1 MVVKLFTKKVRF
13 YFTDQQTFLQMR
25 NLLLFLLFTSTVIF
39 TSSKTATAQNYKNQF
54 TLFTDNDMYIDP
66 NHDRYYSD
74 ATYFNFTRAAD
85 MNSISNPDIIKKTI
99 EFEFGQKI
107 YTAESGHVYPPYH
120 IDRPFTGYLFGNVAW
135 NWLYKDEDAVKFTA
149 EVGTIGPAALGEEIQ
164 SGFHQLF
171 GLYKVVGGYGYKQYG
186 GWSHQLNTEPGLNL
200 RLDYKH
206 LLYRND
212 GNWFDIAANPDAWLG
227 STFTG
232 ASAGLQFRVGGLNQF
247 FQSAITNTRVTDNK
261 NEHMNHE
268 FYFFTLPQ
276 VNYVVYD
283 ATIEGGLFRKDKGP
297 VTFGIY
303 HWVYQQQFGLQ
314 FASARWTASAIAF
327 IKSREVKSTALGDQ
341 WGSIGI
347 TYRFGKI

>member
-1 MVVKLFTKKVRF
+1 MR
-13 YFTDQQTFLQMR
+13 TFLLSVLFASALIFSGS
-25 NLLLFLLFTSTVIF
+25 NLVY
-39 TSSKTATAQNYKNQF
+39 AQNYKNQF
-54 TLFTDNDMYIDP
+54 TLITDNDMYINP

-74 ATYFNFTRAAD
+74 GTYFNFTHAINR
-85 MNSISNPDIIKKTI
+85 SNKDSSNLIKKTI

-107 YTAESGHVYPPYH
+107 YTGLSGHIYSPYR
-120 IDRPFTGYLFGNVAW
+120 IDRPFTGYLFANSSL
-135 NWLYKDEDAVKFTA
+135 NWLYKDEDALKFTA
-149 EVGTIGPAALGEEIQ
+149 EIGTIGPAALGEEVQ

-171 GLYKVVGGYGYKQYG
+171 GLYKVVVANSEYHKIG

-212 GNWFDIAANPDAWLG
+212 GSWFDVAVNPDAWLG

-232 ASAGLQFRVGGLNQF
+232 ASAGVQLRVGELNKF
-247 FQSAITNTRVTDNK
+247 YQSVITNTRVSSNS
-261 NEHMNHE
+261 NEQMKHE

-276 VNYVVYD
+276 INYVVYD
-283 ATIEGGLFRKDKGP
+283 ATIEGGLFRNDKGP

-303 HWVYQQQFGLQ
+303 HFVYQQQFGLQ
-314 FASARWTASAIAF
+314 FASARWSASTIAF

-341 WGSIGI
+341 WGSINI
-347 TYRFGKI
+347 AYRFGKI

>member
-1 MVVKLFTKKVRF
+1 MRNFLLIVLFTLIFIFQGPKIVRA
-13 YFTDQQTFLQMR
+13 QT
-25 NLLLFLLFTSTVIF
+25 
-39 TSSKTATAQNYKNQF
+39 QNFKSQF
-54 TLFTDNDMYIDP
+54 TLITDNDMYIDP

-74 ATYFNFTRAAD
+74 GTYFNFTYAV
-85 MNSISNPDIIKKTI
+85 NGENISNSNILKKTV

-107 YTAESGHVYPPYH
+107 YTGLSGHIYLPYH
-120 IDRPFTGYLFGNVAW
+120 IDRPFTGYLFANGAI
-135 NWLYKDEDAVKFTA
+135 NWLYKDEDALKFTA
-149 EVGTIGPAALGEEIQ
+149 EIGTIGPAALGEEVQ

-171 GLYKVVGGYGYKQYG
+171 GLYKVVGGKNYAKIG

-212 GNWFDIAANPDAWLG
+212 GNWCDVAVNPDAWLG
-227 STFTG
+227 NTFTG
-232 ASAGLQFRVGGLNQF
+232 ASAGVQLRIGDLNKF
-247 FQSAITNTRVTDNK
+247 YQSVITNSRVSSNK
-261 NEHMNHE
+261 REQINHE

-276 VNYVVYD
+276 INYVAYD
-283 ATIEGGLFRKDKGP
+283 ATIEGGLFRHDKGP

-303 HWVYQQQFGLQ
+303 HFVYQQQFGLQ
-314 FASARWTASAIAF
+314 FASARWSASAIAY

-347 TYRFGKI
+347 AYRFGKI

>member
-1 MVVKLFTKKVRF
+1 MR
-13 YFTDQQTFLQMR
+13 TFLLSVLFASAFIFSGS
-25 NLLLFLLFTSTVIF
+25 NLVY
-39 TSSKTATAQNYKNQF
+39 AQNYKNQF
-54 TLFTDNDMYIDP
+54 TLITDNDMYINP

-74 ATYFNFTRAAD
+74 GTYFNFTHA
-85 MNSISNPDIIKKTI
+85 ISDAGDNDNLVKKTI

-107 YTAESGHVYPPYH
+107 YTGLSGHIYSPYH
-120 IDRPFTGYLFGNVAW
+120 IDRPFTGYLFANSSL
-135 NWLYKDEDAVKFTA
+135 NWLYKDEDALKFTA
-149 EVGTIGPAALGEEIQ
+149 EIGTIGPAALGEEVQ

-171 GLYKVVGGYGYKQYG
+171 GLYKVVVANNEYHKIG

-212 GNWFDIAANPDAWLG
+212 GSWFDVAVNPDAWLG

-232 ASAGLQFRVGGLNQF
+232 ASAGVQLRVGDLNKF
-247 FQSAITNTRVTDNK
+247 YQSVITNTRVSSNST
-261 NEHMNHE
+261 EQINHE

-276 VNYVVYD
+276 INYVVYD
-283 ATIEGGLFRKDKGP
+283 ATIEGGLFRNDKGP

-303 HWVYQQQFGLQ
+303 HFVYQQQFGLQ
-314 FASARWTASAIAF
+314 FASARWSASTIAF

-341 WGSIGI
+341 WGSINI
-347 TYRFGKI
+347 AYRFGKI